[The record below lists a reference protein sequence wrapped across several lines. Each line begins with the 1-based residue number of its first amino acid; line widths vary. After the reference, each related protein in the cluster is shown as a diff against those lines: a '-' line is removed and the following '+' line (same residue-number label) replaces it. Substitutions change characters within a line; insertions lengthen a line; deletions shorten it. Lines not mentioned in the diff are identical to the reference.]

1 MQVGDELRC
10 RWPGLS
16 LSHRRED
23 YRMSTPHLTLDEARQ
38 IICQAFLPLHCATEA
53 DREDASFSLKISD
66 DNERILYSSAHL
78 ARSQYS
84 EPIRLAGLIEQARLE
99 LSKDGHALYPWSM
112 PFQVD
117 LKHC

>member
-1 MQVGDELRC
+1 
-10 RWPGLS
+10 
-16 LSHRRED
+16 
-23 YRMSTPHLTLDEARQ
+23 MSTTHLTLDEARR
-38 IICQAFLPLHCATEA
+38 IIDQAFLPLHCTTVAG
-53 DREDASFSLKISD
+53 REDASFSLKVSD
-66 DNERILYSSAHL
+66 KSGRALCSIAHL

-84 EPIRLAGLIEQARLE
+84 EPIRFAGLIEQARLE

>member
-1 MQVGDELRC
+1 
-10 RWPGLS
+10 
-16 LSHRRED
+16 
-23 YRMSTPHLTLDEARQ
+23 MSRTHLTLDQARQ
-38 IICQAFLPLHCATEA
+38 LVCQAFLPLRCATEA
-53 DREDASFSLKISD
+53 DREDASFSLKVSD
-66 DNERILYSSAHL
+66 EAERTLYAIAHL

-117 LKHC
+117 LGGCLPS